1 MSRKRKPDLEGAANP
16 TADPRIAEEARR
28 LLTEEEAGMTETE
41 VRARAEAKRKRLDKE
56 HRAQQRKKKS
66 NAADGGVEER
76 IETPAMPSADPRI
89 AEEVRRFM
97 DGQQQRIAEDNERN
111 PVLPSLRKNPSGA
124 AEIVLDHFFSADKEI
139 KPVRLLIYYRENWYQ
154 YENRRWALVTKDDV
168 ESALY
173 KCLLNCRQVDAE
185 GEIHPFVTSQ
195 PNVNTIYFQIAKN
208 ELIKSGLSVPCVRD
222 VEGKWREVDGRGLMV
237 CRGEIVDLLTGK
249 SKSNLYTFVPN
260 GADWCY
266 DPKAEDCPVWKEFLC
281 QLFGDKADEIAMLQE
296 FAGYLLS
303 GDTWAQK
310 GLIVVGPP
318 RAGKGVIG
326 NVLTQLLGESMVS
339 SPALHAIGTR
349 FGLESMIDKRL
360 CLISDARLSNRQD
373 IFAVIETLLRIIGED
388 SVSVDRKNK
397 NALNLKLG
405 VRVLMLSNEMPHLPD
420 NSTAINNR
428 FLIIKLRESF
438 LGREDVHLLDKL
450 LEELPAIAN
459 WAVAGYR
466 RLMKAHKFSEPQS
479 SRDERNEWRVE
490 TNPLEEFVKGYCEER
505 PGHVTDPAA
514 FSEKYN
520 IWREK
525 NGMPAPVASNSLSK
539 ALKAMLG
546 DGFESRWVGNKRC
559 WKGIKLNARGKK
571 LKRPPPAF

>member
-1 MSRKRKPDLEGAANP
+1 MPAMA
-16 TADPRIAEEARR
+16 TADPR
-28 LLTEEEAGMTETE
+28 
-41 VRARAEAKRKRLDKE
+41 V
-56 HRAQQRKKKS
+56 
-66 NAADGGVEER
+66 
-76 IETPAMPSADPRI
+76 

-97 DGQQQRIAEDNERN
+97 EGQQQRIAEDNERN

-124 AEIVLDHFFSADKEI
+124 AETVLDHFFSADKEI

-208 ELIKSGLSVPCVRD
+208 ELIKSGLSVPCVREVD
-222 VEGKWREVDGRGLMV
+222 GRWREVDGRGLMV

-249 SKSNLYTFVPN
+249 SKSNLYTFIPN
-260 GADWCY
+260 GADWEY
-266 DPKAEDCPVWKEFLC
+266 DPKAQDCPLWKEFLS
-281 QLFGDKADEIAMLQE
+281 QLFGDKIEEVAMLQE
-296 FAGYLLS
+296 FFGYVLS

-310 GLIVVGPP
+310 GLIIVGPP

-339 SPALHAIGTR
+339 SPALHAIGGR
-349 FGLESMIDKRL
+349 FGLESMIDKRM

-438 LGREDVHLLDKL
+438 LGREDVTLLDRISAS
-450 LEELPAIAN
+450 ELPAIAN
-459 WAVAGYR
+459 WAIEGYR
-466 RLMKAHKFSEPQS
+466 RLIASHKFSEPQS
-479 SRDERNEWRVE
+479 SRDERDEWRVE
-490 TNPLEEFVKGYCEER
+490 TNPLEEFVKGYCNKSGE
-505 PGHVTDPAA
+505 VIPATFA
-514 FSEKYN
+514 EKYN

-546 DGFESRWVGNKRC
+546 DRFESGYVGNERL
-559 WKGIKLNARGKK
+559 WRGIELNDAGNGLSR
-571 LKRPPPAF
+571 AF